1 MGSVKKKNVNLFGK
15 KGKKMQK
22 LKNHGTQTGISDAS
36 KKKKLASVRGIA
48 NCTRKEF
55 THKTLHIL

>member
-1 MGSVKKKNVNLFGK
+1 MFFCYIQNRRRYARKMGSVKKKNVNLFGK

-36 KKKKLASVRGIA
+36 KKKS
-48 NCTRKEF
+48 
-55 THKTLHIL
+55 